1 MSRKITTSCLICCF
15 LFAFAPRV
23 FAQAL
28 GLGSPSQVVK
38 QFYDLLRAKQY
49 ADGLRLSVYR
59 PAIEGLTA
67 DELKELEPEFMRI
80 AASLPEQVAVQGE
93 QISGDSATVFVRMP
107 DKDKAQPITLMK
119 VEGRWI
125 IGDRETQKYIKT
137 QGHNYFFEE
146 KMRVSEAEVKDW
158 MLEILGAELVYFQ
171 KFQRYATLDELIKLN
186 GVSAQFA
193 SGIINGYQFDMKIGD
208 GGKTFTVRAVP
219 MKYGRT
225 GKLSFFADQSN
236 DVKAEDNA
244 GKPIGPDAP
253 SYRATN

>member
-1 MSRKITTSCLICCF
+1 MFRKITTSILICCCF
-15 LFAFAPRV
+15 FVFSPRA

-67 DELKELEPEFMRI
+67 EELKELEPEFMRI

-93 QISGDSATVFVRMP
+93 QISGDLATVFVRMP

-119 VEGRWI
+119 IEGRWI
-125 IGDRETQKYIKT
+125 IGDRETQKYIKA

-146 KMRVSEAEVKDW
+146 KMRVSEGEAKDW
-158 MLEILGAELVYFQ
+158 ILEILGAELVYFQ
-171 KFQRYATLDELIKLN
+171 KFQRYATLEELIKLN

-193 SGIINGYQFDMKIGD
+193 AGTINGYQFDLQLRD
-208 GGKTFTVRAVP
+208 GGKNFIVRAVP
-219 MKYGRT
+219 LKYGRT
-225 GKLSFFADQSN
+225 GKLSFYADHTN
-236 DVKAEDNA
+236 DVKAADNI
-244 GKPIGPDAP
+244 GKPVGPEAA
-253 SYRATN
+253 SYRPTN